1 MQELLYEETVQC
13 TNIKS
18 EKIKYNLLLLLGVL
32 SFFLAVVWVFVI
44 IYFMN
49 INGNWLLNLIFHL
62 IPLAIFIAT
71 GIFLF
76 KLKNKF
82 CVDYDYIFVSGS
94 IRISKVINNS
104 IRQTIYRF
112 NCSQLEKIGPV
123 NSDLFNQ
130 FISQPGARLK
140 YLTSNNTPAENKSF
154 YYFKLNYNSVNTIL
168 VLECSKV
175 FMVNVLKFSKMS
187 IRDTDLK

>member
-154 YYFKLNYNSVNTIL
+154 YYFKLNYKSVNTIL
-168 VLECSKV
+168 VLECSKL

-187 IRDTDLK
+187 IRDTELK